1 MQIFRFPFKA
11 MACTCEV
18 VLAQTEVSKA
28 QLLANKAI
36 SEVQRIEEKYS
47 RYRDESIVS
56 QINQAAGA
64 NAIKVDAET
73 WTLLQYADTLYRS
86 SEGMFDITAGILRR
100 AWNFSL
106 PTLPS
111 ELELQAVCTLID
123 WNSVELQNQEIR
135 LPKAGMEI
143 DFGGFGKEYA
153 ADRAAL
159 ILTENGIDSG
169 YVNLGGDIRILGP
182 KPDGQAWQFG
192 IQDPRHIDQLV
203 ATIPIERGALATS
216 GDYQRYFDLDGQRY
230 CHILD
235 PYTGRPVQHWRSIT
249 VMAPLAT
256 MAGSCTTI
264 GMLLQTEAIGF
275 LEKANVRFLAIDYQG
290 KLYKSSSMP
299 S

>member
-18 VLAQTEVSKA
+18 VLAQEDVNKA
-28 QLLANKAI
+28 QAFANKAI
-36 SEVQRIEEKYS
+36 WEVQRIEEKYS
-47 RYRDESIVS
+47 RYRDASIVS
-56 QINQAAGA
+56 QINQAAGSH
-64 NAIKVDAET
+64 AIQVDAET
-73 WTLLQYADTLYRS
+73 WTLLEYANTLYRS

-100 AWNFSL
+100 AWNFSQA
-106 PTLPS
+106 TLPS
-111 ELELQAVCTLID
+111 EETLAALCELID
-123 WNSVELQNQEIR
+123 WHSVERKNQEIR
-135 LPKAGMEI
+135 LPQAGMEI

-159 ILTENGIDSG
+159 ILTENGIQSG
-169 YVNLGGDIRILGP
+169 YVNLGGDIRIIGP

-192 IQDPRHIDQLV
+192 IQDPRHIERLV

-235 PYTGRPVQHWRSIT
+235 PRTGQPVRYWQSIT
-249 VMAPLAT
+249 VMAPLAS

-264 GMLLQTEAIGF
+264 GMLLQAKALGF
-275 LEKANVRFLAIDYQG
+275 LEQAGVRFLAIDYQG
-290 KLYKSSSMP
+290 NIHNNSSIP
-299 S
+299 V

>member
-1 MQIFRFPFKA
+1 

-111 ELELQAVCTLID
+111 ELELQAVCALID
-123 WNSVELQNQEIR
+123 WNSVELQSQEIR

-153 ADRAAL
+153 ADRASL

-290 KLYKSSSMP
+290 KLYKNSSMP

>member
-18 VLAQTEVSKA
+18 VLAQEDVNKA
-28 QLLANKAI
+28 QAFANKAI
-36 SEVQRIEEKYS
+36 WEVQRIEEKYS
-47 RYRDESIVS
+47 RYRDASIVS
-56 QINQAAGA
+56 QINQAAGSH
-64 NAIKVDAET
+64 AIQVDAET
-73 WTLLQYADTLYRS
+73 WTLLEYANTLYRS

-100 AWNFSL
+100 AWNFSQA
-106 PTLPS
+106 TLPS
-111 ELELQAVCTLID
+111 EETLAALCELID
-123 WNSVELQNQEIR
+123 WHSVERKNQEIR
-135 LPKAGMEI
+135 LPQAGMEI

-159 ILTENGIDSG
+159 ILTENGIQSG
-169 YVNLGGDIRILGP
+169 YVNLGGDIRIIGP

-192 IQDPRHIDQLV
+192 IQDPRHIERLV

-235 PYTGRPVQHWRSIT
+235 PRTGQPVRYWQSIT
-249 VMAPLAT
+249 VMAPLAS

-264 GMLLQTEAIGF
+264 AMLLQAKALGF
-275 LEKANVRFLAIDYQG
+275 LEQAGVRFLAIDYQG
-290 KLYKSSSMP
+290 NIHNNSSIP
-299 S
+299 V